1 MSERDLLIER
11 LEKKLVEKEKELAEL
26 KKMAYN
32 REEIERVKEEIIA
45 QIKAEMP
52 DSIQKIS
59 ELESKIVELRRAI
72 ESVINEV
79 AYIKGE
85 IKSLIEKKE
94 GDKKVK
100 IEERV
105 FYIPQSNDE
114 QVVEERGDDVI
125 DSERRD
131 RSKDEKEDEDGII
144 VCD

>member
-94 GDKKVK
+94 GNRKVK
-100 IEERV
+100 IEESV
-105 FYIPQSNDE
+105 FYIPQSNDK
-114 QVVEERGDDVI
+114 QVVEEKGDDVI

>member
-94 GDKKVK
+94 SDKKVK
-100 IEERV
+100 IEERA

-114 QVVEERGDDVI
+114 QVVEEEGDDVI